1 MTGLREISAPEGR
14 STGQRRAGQELVIEH
29 LAAGYG
35 KVQVLWDVSVRVGPG
50 EFVAMIGANGA
61 GKTTTLRAVSGVVR
75 ASGGRIGLGGQDIT
89 RATPSQVVALGLG
102 HVPEGR
108 ELFPLMTVR
117 ENLDL
122 GAAMRAEARAAQQ
135 QTLEQVYTLFPRLKE
150 RAGQLAG
157 TLSGGEQQM
166 VAVGRA
172 LMGLPSVLVVDEP
185 SLGLSPLMTQTVFE
199 ALKAVN
205 AEGVS
210 VLLVEQNVGL
220 SLRLAHRAYVL
231 ENGQVVKEGTGEA
244 LLADPGVRAAYLAL

>member
-1 MTGLREISAPEGR
+1 MTP
-14 STGQRRAGQELVIEH
+14 GQSLLIEH

-35 KVQVLWDVSVRVGPG
+35 KVQVLWDVSVRVEPG

-61 GKTTTLRAVSGVVR
+61 GKTTTLRAVSGVVKPTSGSIKLGEVDIAR
-75 ASGGRIGLGGQDIT
+75 AE
-89 RATPSQVVALGLG
+89 PSQVVKLGLG

-108 ELFPLMTVR
+108 ELFPLMTVL
-117 ENLDL
+117 ENLEL
-122 GAAMRAEARAAQQ
+122 GAAMRPEALAAQRR
-135 QTLEQVYTLFPRLKE
+135 TLEHVYSLFPRLAE

-172 LMGLPSVLVVDEP
+172 LMGRPSVLVVDEP
-185 SLGLSPLMTQTVFE
+185 SLGLSPLMTQTVFG
-199 ALKAVN
+199 ALKAVH

-220 SLRLAHRAYVL
+220 SLKLAQRAYVL
-231 ENGQVVKEGTGEA
+231 ENGEVVKEGTGEA
-244 LLADPGVRAAYLAL
+244 LLADPSVREAYLAL

>member
-1 MTGLREISAPEGR
+1 MTAS
-14 STGQRRAGQELVIEH
+14 QMQGQELRIER

-35 KVQVLWDVSVRVGPG
+35 KVQVLWDVSVRVAPG

-61 GKTTTLRAVSGVVR
+61 GKTTTLRAVSGVVKPTAGR
-75 ASGGRIGLGGQDIT
+75 VLLGGRDVT
-89 RATPSQVVALGLG
+89 RAAPSAVVALGLG

-108 ELFPLMTVR
+108 ELFPRMTVR
-117 ENLDL
+117 ENLEL
-122 GAAMRAEARAAQQ
+122 GAAMSARARSAQA
-135 QTLEQVYTLFPRLKE
+135 QTLGQVYSLFPRLEE
-150 RAGQLAG
+150 RASQLAG

-172 LMGLPSVLVVDEP
+172 LMARPSVLVVDEP
-185 SLGLSPLMTQTVFE
+185 SLGLSPLMTQTVFG

-220 SLRLAHRAYVL
+220 SLKLADRAYVL
-231 ENGQVVKEGTGEA
+231 ENGQIVKEGTGTA
-244 LLADPGVRAAYLAL
+244 LLADPSVREAYLAL

>member
-1 MTGLREISAPEGR
+1 MS
-14 STGQRRAGQELVIEH
+14 QRIQGQELVIGG

-35 KVQVLWDVSVRVGPG
+35 KVQVLWDVSLRVGPG

-75 ASGGRIGLGGQDIT
+75 PGAGRITLGGRDIT
-89 RATPSQVVALGLG
+89 RASPSEIVALGLG

-108 ELFPLMTVR
+108 ELFPHMTVL
-117 ENLDL
+117 ENLEL
-122 GAAMRAEARAAQQ
+122 GAALRPEARAAQQ
-135 QTLEQVYTLFPRLKE
+135 STLEHVYSLFPRLSE
-150 RAGQLAG
+150 RASQLAG

-172 LMGLPSVLVVDEP
+172 LMGRPSVLVVDEP
-185 SLGLSPLMTQTVFE
+185 SLGLSPLMTQTVFG

-205 AEGVS
+205 EEGVS

-220 SLRLAHRAYVL
+220 SLRLAARAYVL
-231 ENGQVVKEGTGEA
+231 ENGQVVKEGSGA
-244 LLADPGVRAAYLAL
+244 QLLADPAVREAYLAL

>member
-1 MTGLREISAPEGR
+1 MTR
-14 STGQRRAGQELVIEH
+14 TQHQGQELVIEQ

-35 KVQVLWDVSVRVGPG
+35 KVQVLWDVSVRAAPG

-61 GKTTTLRAVSGVVR
+61 GKTTTLRAVSGVVKPT
-75 ASGGRIGLGGQDIT
+75 GGRILLGGQDIT
-89 RATPSQVVALGLG
+89 RATPSQIVGLGLG

-108 ELFPLMTVR
+108 ELFALMTVR
-117 ENLDL
+117 ENLEL
-122 GAAMRAEARAAQQ
+122 GAALRAEARAVQAR
-135 QTLEQVYTLFPRLKE
+135 TLAHVYTLFPRLQE

-172 LMGLPSVLVVDEP
+172 LMGRPSVLVVDEP
-185 SLGLSPLMTQTVFE
+185 SLGLSPLMTQTVFG

-205 AEGVS
+205 AEGVT

-220 SLRLAHRAYVL
+220 SLKLADRAYVL
-231 ENGQVVKEGTGEA
+231 ENGQVVNEGTGEA
-244 LLADPGVRAAYLAL
+244 LLADPRVREAYLAL

>member
-1 MTGLREISAPEGR
+1 MTDTLNRTAP
-14 STGQRRAGQELVIEH
+14 TANDVGQELRIEG

-35 KVQVLWDVSVRVGPG
+35 KVQVLWDVSLHAAPG
-50 EFVAMIGANGA
+50 EFVAVIGANGA
-61 GKTTTLRAVSGVVR
+61 GKTTTLRAVSGVVKPS
-75 ASGGRIGLGGQDIT
+75 AGRITLGGVDIT
-89 RATPSQVVALGLG
+89 RAEPSRVVALGLG

-108 ELFPLMTVR
+108 ELFPHMTVR

-122 GAAMRAEARAAQQ
+122 GAAMSAAARARAAE
-135 QTLEQVYTLFPRLKE
+135 TLGEVYALFPRLQE

-172 LMGLPSVLVVDEP
+172 LMARPSVLVVDEP

-205 AEGVS
+205 AQGVT
-210 VLLVEQNVGL
+210 VVLVEQNVNL
-220 SLRLAHRAYVL
+220 SLKLAHRAYVL
-231 ENGQVVKEGTGEA
+231 ENGQVVKEGTGAA
-244 LLADPGVRAAYLAL
+244 LLADPAVREAYLAL

>member
-1 MTGLREISAPEGR
+1 MTP
-14 STGQRRAGQELVIEH
+14 GQELVIEH

-35 KVQVLWDVSVRVGPG
+35 KVQVLWDVSVRVAPG

-61 GKTTTLRAVSGVVR
+61 GKTTALRAVSGVVR
-75 ASGGRIGLGGQDIT
+75 ASAGSIRLGGADIT
-89 RATPSQVVALGLG
+89 RQTPSEIVKRGLG

-108 ELFPLMTVR
+108 ELFPLMTVL
-117 ENLDL
+117 ENLEL
-122 GAAMRAEARAAQQ
+122 GAAMRPEARQAQRE
-135 QTLEQVYTLFPRLKE
+135 TLEHVYSLFPRLKE

-172 LMGLPSVLVVDEP
+172 LMARPSVLVVDEP
-185 SLGLSPLMTQTVFE
+185 SLGLSPLMTQTLFG
-199 ALKAVN
+199 ALQAVN

-220 SLRLAHRAYVL
+220 SLKLAHRAYVL
-231 ENGQVVKEGTGEA
+231 ENGQVVKEGSGPD
-244 LLADPGVRAAYLAL
+244 LLADPAVREAYLAL

>member
-1 MTGLREISAPEGR
+1 MTATQMNPAASR
-14 STGQRRAGQELVIEH
+14 TQGQELVIEN

-35 KVQVLWDVSVRVGPG
+35 KVQVLWDVSLRVAPG

-61 GKTTTLRAVSGVVR
+61 GKTTTLRAVSGVVKPSAGR
-75 ASGGRIGLGGQDIT
+75 ITLGGRDIT
-89 RATPSQVVALGLG
+89 RSAPSQIVGLGLG

-117 ENLDL
+117 ENLEL
-122 GAAMRAEARAAQQ
+122 GAAMRPEARAVQA
-135 QTLEQVYTLFPRLKE
+135 QTLAHVYELFPRLSE

-172 LMGLPSVLVVDEP
+172 LMSRPSVLVVDEP

-205 AEGVS
+205 QEGVT

-220 SLRLAHRAYVL
+220 SLKLAHRAYVL
-231 ENGQVVKEGTGEA
+231 ENGQVVKEGSGAE
-244 LLADPGVRAAYLAL
+244 LLADPAVREAYLAL

>member
-1 MTGLREISAPEGR
+1 MTNF
-14 STGQRRAGQELVIEH
+14 QGQELMIEN

-35 KVQVLWDVSVRVGPG
+35 KIQVLWDVSVRVGPG

-61 GKTTTLRAVSGVVR
+61 GKTTTLRAVSGVVK
-75 ASGGRIGLGGQDIT
+75 ATGGRIRLGGHDIT
-89 RATPSQVVALGLG
+89 RATPSQIVGLGLG

-108 ELFPLMTVR
+108 ELFGLMTVR
-117 ENLDL
+117 ENLEL
-122 GAAMRAEARAAQQ
+122 GAAMRAEARAKQA
-135 QTLEQVYTLFPRLKE
+135 QTLEHVYSLFPRLAE

-172 LMGLPSVLVVDEP
+172 LMGRPSVLVVDEP
-185 SLGLSPLMTQTVFE
+185 SLGLSPLMTQTVFG
-199 ALKAVN
+199 ALKAVH

-220 SLRLAHRAYVL
+220 SLKLAQRAYVL
-231 ENGQVVKEGTGEA
+231 ENGEVVKEGTGEA
-244 LLADPGVRAAYLAL
+244 LLADPSVREAYLAL

>member
-1 MTGLREISAPEGR
+1 MT
-14 STGQRRAGQELVIEH
+14 QGQELIIEH

-35 KVQVLWDVSVRVGPG
+35 KVQVLWDVSVRVGAG

-61 GKTTTLRAVSGVVR
+61 GKTTTLRSVSGVVR
-75 ASGGRIGLGGQDIT
+75 PSAGRITLGGRDIS
-89 RATPSQVVALGLG
+89 RAQPSEIVKLGLG

-108 ELFPLMTVR
+108 ELFPLMTVL
-117 ENLDL
+117 ENLEL
-122 GAAMRAEARAAQQ
+122 GAAMRPEAAAAQKH
-135 QTLEQVYTLFPRLKE
+135 TLEHVYSLFPRLAE

-172 LMGLPSVLVVDEP
+172 LMGRPSVLVVDEP

-199 ALKAVN
+199 ALRAVN

-231 ENGQVVKEGTGEA
+231 ENGQVVKEGTGAA
-244 LLADPGVRAAYLAL
+244 LLQDPSVREAYLAL

>member
-1 MTGLREISAPEGR
+1 MTQH
-14 STGQRRAGQELVIEH
+14 TKGQELVIEN

-61 GKTTTLRAVSGVVR
+61 GKTSTLRAVSGVVR
-75 ASGGRIGLGGQDIT
+75 PTAGRILLGGQDIT
-89 RATPSQVVALGLG
+89 SATPSQIVGMGLA

-108 ELFPLMTVR
+108 ELFALMTVR
-117 ENLDL
+117 ENLEL
-122 GAAMRAEARAAQQ
+122 GAAMRPEARSAQAE
-135 QTLEQVYTLFPRLKE
+135 TLERVYTLFPRLRE
-150 RAGQLAG
+150 RSGQLAG

-172 LMGLPSVLVVDEP
+172 LMAKPSVLVVDEP
-185 SLGLSPLMTQTVFE
+185 SLGLSPLMTQTVFG

-220 SLRLAHRAYVL
+220 SLKLASRAYVL
-231 ENGQVVKEGTGEA
+231 ENGQVVNQGTGA
-244 LLADPGVRAAYLAL
+244 VLLADPSVREAYLAL

>member
-1 MTGLREISAPEGR
+1 MTNTLHRTSPTANDV
-14 STGQRRAGQELVIEH
+14 GQELRIEG

-35 KVQVLWDVSVRVGPG
+35 KVQVLWDVSLHAAPG
-50 EFVAMIGANGA
+50 EFVAVIGANGA
-61 GKTTTLRAVSGVVR
+61 GKTTTLRAVSGVVKPS
-75 ASGGRIGLGGQDIT
+75 AGRITLGGVDIT
-89 RATPSQVVALGLG
+89 RAEPSRVVALGLG

-108 ELFPLMTVR
+108 ELFPHMTVR

-122 GAAMRAEARAAQQ
+122 GAAMSAAARARAAE
-135 QTLEQVYTLFPRLKE
+135 TLGEVYALFPRLQE

-172 LMGLPSVLVVDEP
+172 LMARPSVLVVDEP

-205 AEGVS
+205 AQGVT
-210 VLLVEQNVGL
+210 VVLVEQNVNL
-220 SLRLAHRAYVL
+220 SLKLAHRAYVL
-231 ENGQVVKEGTGEA
+231 ENGQVVGEGTGAA
-244 LLADPGVRAAYLAL
+244 LLADPAVREAYLAL

>member
-1 MTGLREISAPEGR
+1 MTDTLNRTSPA
-14 STGQRRAGQELVIEH
+14 ANDVGQELRIEG

-35 KVQVLWDVSVRVGPG
+35 KVQVLWDVSLHAAPG
-50 EFVAMIGANGA
+50 EFVAVIGANGA
-61 GKTTTLRAVSGVVR
+61 GKTTTLRAVSGVVKPN
-75 ASGGRIGLGGQDIT
+75 AGRITLGGVDIT
-89 RATPSQVVALGLG
+89 RAEPSRVVALGLG

-108 ELFPLMTVR
+108 ELFPHMTVR

-122 GAAMRAEARAAQQ
+122 GAAMSAAARARAAE
-135 QTLEQVYTLFPRLKE
+135 TLGEVYALFPRLQE

-172 LMGLPSVLVVDEP
+172 LMARPSVLVVDEP

-205 AEGVS
+205 AQGVT
-210 VLLVEQNVGL
+210 VVLVEQNVNL
-220 SLRLAHRAYVL
+220 SLKLAHRAYVL
-231 ENGQVVKEGTGEA
+231 ENGQVVGEGTGAA
-244 LLADPGVRAAYLAL
+244 LLADPAVREAYLAL

>member
-1 MTGLREISAPEGR
+1 MTAP
-14 STGQRRAGQELVIEH
+14 QGQELLIEN

-35 KVQVLWDVSVRVGPG
+35 KIQVLWDVSVRVGPG

-75 ASGGRIGLGGQDIT
+75 PSGGRIRLGGQDIT
-89 RATPSQVVALGLG
+89 RATPSQIVALGLG

-108 ELFPLMTVR
+108 ELFGLMTVR
-117 ENLDL
+117 ENLEL
-122 GAAMRAEARAAQQ
+122 GAAMRPEARAKQA
-135 QTLEQVYTLFPRLKE
+135 QTLEHVYSLFPRLAE

-172 LMGLPSVLVVDEP
+172 LMGRPSVLVVDEP
-185 SLGLSPLMTQTVFE
+185 SLGLSPLMTQTVFG
-199 ALKAVN
+199 ALKAVH

-220 SLRLAHRAYVL
+220 SLKLAQRAYVL
-231 ENGQVVKEGTGEA
+231 ENGEVVKEGTGAA
-244 LLADPGVRAAYLAL
+244 LLADPSVREAYLAL

>member
-1 MTGLREISAPEGR
+1 MT
-14 STGQRRAGQELVIEH
+14 QRQANPIQGQELLIEH

-61 GKTTTLRAVSGVVR
+61 GKTTTLRAVSGVVKPT
-75 ASGGRIGLGGQDIT
+75 AGRITLGGVDVT
-89 RATPSQVVALGLG
+89 RAAPSTVVRLGLG

-108 ELFPLMTVR
+108 ELFAHMTVR
-117 ENLDL
+117 ENLEL
-122 GAAMRAEARAAQQ
+122 GAAMRPEARDAQAT
-135 QTLEQVYTLFPRLKE
+135 TLERVYALFPRLHE

-185 SLGLSPLMTQTVFE
+185 SLGLSPLMTQTVFG

-205 AEGVS
+205 DDGVS

-231 ENGQVVKEGTGEA
+231 ENGQVVKEGTGAA
-244 LLADPGVRAAYLAL
+244 LLADPAVRGAYLAL

>member
-1 MTGLREISAPEGR
+1 MTP
-14 STGQRRAGQELVIEH
+14 AGQELVIEN

-35 KVQVLWDVSVRVGPG
+35 KVQVLWDVSVRVEPG

-61 GKTTTLRAVSGVVR
+61 GKTTTLRSVSGVVR
-75 ASGGRIGLGGQDIT
+75 PTGGSIRLGGQDIT
-89 RATPSQVVALGLG
+89 HSTPSQIVGMGLG

-108 ELFPLMTVR
+108 ELFALMTVR
-117 ENLDL
+117 ENLEL
-122 GAAMRAEARAAQQ
+122 GAAMRPEARSRQA
-135 QTLEQVYTLFPRLKE
+135 QTLEHVYSLFPRLAE

-185 SLGLSPLMTQTVFE
+185 SLGLSPLMTQTVFG

-220 SLRLAHRAYVL
+220 SLKLAGRAYVL
-231 ENGQVVKEGTGEA
+231 ENGAVVKEGTGAA
-244 LLADPGVRAAYLAL
+244 LLADPGVREAYLAL

>member
-1 MTGLREISAPEGR
+1 MT
-14 STGQRRAGQELVIEH
+14 THQGQELLIEN

-35 KVQVLWDVSVRVGPG
+35 KIQVLWDISVRVGPG

-75 ASGGRIGLGGQDIT
+75 PTGGRIRLGGQDIT
-89 RATPSQVVALGLG
+89 RATPSQIVGLGLG

-108 ELFPLMTVR
+108 ELFGLMTVR
-117 ENLDL
+117 ENLEL
-122 GAAMRAEARAAQQ
+122 GAAMRPEARAKQA
-135 QTLEQVYTLFPRLKE
+135 QTLEHVYSLFPRLAE

-172 LMGLPSVLVVDEP
+172 LMGRPSVLVVDEP
-185 SLGLSPLMTQTVFE
+185 SLGLSPLMTQTVFG
-199 ALKAVN
+199 ALKAVH

-220 SLRLAHRAYVL
+220 SLKLAQRAYVL
-231 ENGQVVKEGTGEA
+231 ENGEVVKEGTGAA
-244 LLADPGVRAAYLAL
+244 LLADPSVREAYLAL

>member
-1 MTGLREISAPEGR
+1 MTNIH
-14 STGQRRAGQELVIEH
+14 GQELVIEN

-35 KVQVLWDVSVRVGPG
+35 KVQVLWDVSVRVAPG

-61 GKTTTLRAVSGVVR
+61 GKTTTLRAVSGVVKPS
-75 ASGGRIGLGGQDIT
+75 AGRITLGGQDIT
-89 RATPSQVVALGLG
+89 RASPSQIVALGLG

-108 ELFPLMTVR
+108 ELFPHMSVL
-117 ENLDL
+117 ENLEL
-122 GAAMRAEARAAQQ
+122 GAAMREEARHARA
-135 QTLEQVYTLFPRLKE
+135 QTLEQVYGLFPRLQE

-172 LMGLPSVLVVDEP
+172 LMGCPSVLVVDEP
-185 SLGLSPLMTQTVFE
+185 SLGLSPLMTQTVFG

-220 SLRLAHRAYVL
+220 SLRLANRAYVL
-231 ENGQVVKEGTGEA
+231 ENGQVVKTGSGQE
-244 LLADPGVRAAYLAL
+244 LLADPAVREAYLAL

>member
-1 MTGLREISAPEGR
+1 MTDTLNRTAPA
-14 STGQRRAGQELVIEH
+14 SNDVGQELRIEG

-35 KVQVLWDVSVRVGPG
+35 KVQVLWDVSLHAAPG
-50 EFVAMIGANGA
+50 EFVAVIGANGA
-61 GKTTTLRAVSGVVR
+61 GKTTTLRAVSGVVKPS
-75 ASGGRIGLGGQDIT
+75 AGRITLGGVDIT
-89 RATPSQVVALGLG
+89 RAEPSRVVALGLG

-108 ELFPLMTVR
+108 ELFPHMTVR

-122 GAAMRAEARAAQQ
+122 GAAMSAAARARAAE
-135 QTLEQVYTLFPRLKE
+135 TLAEVYALFPRLQE

-172 LMGLPSVLVVDEP
+172 LMARPSVLVVDEP

-205 AEGVS
+205 AQGVT
-210 VLLVEQNVGL
+210 VVLVEQNVNL
-220 SLRLAHRAYVL
+220 SLKLAHRAYVL
-231 ENGQVVKEGTGEA
+231 ENGQVVKEGTGAA
-244 LLADPGVRAAYLAL
+244 LLADPAVREAYLAL

>member
-1 MTGLREISAPEGR
+1 MTAL
-14 STGQRRAGQELVIEH
+14 QGQELIIKN

-35 KVQVLWDVSVRVGPG
+35 KIQVLWDVSVRVGPG

-75 ASGGRIGLGGQDIT
+75 PTGGSIRLGGHDIT
-89 RATPSQVVALGLG
+89 RATPTQIVGLGLG

-108 ELFPLMTVR
+108 ELFGLMTVR
-117 ENLDL
+117 ENLEL
-122 GAAMRAEARAAQQ
+122 GAAMRPEARAKQA
-135 QTLEQVYTLFPRLKE
+135 QTLEHVYSLFPRLAE
-150 RAGQLAG
+150 RSGQLAG

-172 LMGLPSVLVVDEP
+172 LMGRPSVLVVDEP
-185 SLGLSPLMTQTVFE
+185 SLGLSPLMTQTVFG
-199 ALKAVN
+199 ALKAVH

-220 SLRLAHRAYVL
+220 SLKLAQRAYVL
-231 ENGQVVKEGTGEA
+231 ENGEVVKEGTGAE
-244 LLADPGVRAAYLAL
+244 LLADPGVREAYLAL

>member
-1 MTGLREISAPEGR
+1 MTP
-14 STGQRRAGQELVIEH
+14 QQGQELLIEN

-35 KVQVLWDVSVRVGPG
+35 KIGVLWDVNVRVGPG

-75 ASGGRIGLGGQDIT
+75 PTAGSIRLGGQDIT
-89 RATPSQVVALGLG
+89 RATPSQIVGLGLG

-108 ELFPLMTVR
+108 ELFGLMTVR
-117 ENLDL
+117 ENLEL
-122 GAAMRAEARAAQQ
+122 GAAMRPEARAKQA
-135 QTLEQVYTLFPRLKE
+135 QTLEHVYSLFPRLAE
-150 RAGQLAG
+150 RAGQPAG

-172 LMGLPSVLVVDEP
+172 LMGRPSVLVVDEP
-185 SLGLSPLMTQTVFE
+185 SLGLSPLMTQTVFG
-199 ALKAVN
+199 ALKAVH

-220 SLRLAHRAYVL
+220 SLKLAQRAYVL
-231 ENGQVVKEGTGEA
+231 ENGAVVKEGTGTE
-244 LLADPGVRAAYLAL
+244 LLADPGVREAYLAL

>member
-1 MTGLREISAPEGR
+1 MTQ
-14 STGQRRAGQELVIEH
+14 GQALTIEH

-35 KVQVLWDVSVRVGPG
+35 KVQVLWDVSVRVEPG

-61 GKTTTLRAVSGVVR
+61 GKTTTLRAVSGVVKPTAGSIR
-75 ASGGRIGLGGQDIT
+75 LGGVDIT
-89 RATPSQVVALGLG
+89 RAEPSQVVKRGLG

-108 ELFPLMTVR
+108 ELFPLMTVL
-117 ENLDL
+117 ENLEL
-122 GAAMRAEARAAQQ
+122 GAAMRPEALAAQR
-135 QTLEQVYTLFPRLKE
+135 QTLAQVYSLFPRLQE

-172 LMGLPSVLVVDEP
+172 LMGRPSVLVVDEP

-220 SLRLAHRAYVL
+220 SLKLAHRAYVL
-231 ENGQVVKEGTGEA
+231 ENGQVIKEGSGQD
-244 LLADPGVRAAYLAL
+244 LLNDPAVREAYLAL

>member
-1 MTGLREISAPEGR
+1 MSGASREGARGV
-14 STGQRRAGQELVIEH
+14 GQELVIEH
-29 LAAGYG
+29 VAAGYG
-35 KVQVLWDVSVRVGPG
+35 KVQVLWDVSVRVAPG

-75 ASGGRIGLGGQDIT
+75 PSAGSIRLGERDIS
-89 RATPSQVVALGLG
+89 RATPSDIVKLGLA

-117 ENLDL
+117 ENLEL
-122 GAAMRAEARAAQQ
+122 GAAMRPEAGRAQAE
-135 QTLEQVYTLFPRLKE
+135 TLGQVYRLFPRLEE

-172 LMGLPSVLVVDEP
+172 LMARPSVLVVDEP
-185 SLGLSPLMTQTVFE
+185 SLGLSPLMTQTVFQ

-205 AEGVS
+205 EEGVS

-220 SLRLAHRAYVL
+220 SLKLADRGYVL
-231 ENGQVVKEGTGEA
+231 ENGQVIREGSGA
-244 LLADPGVRAAYLAL
+244 DLLRDPAVREAYLAL

>member
-1 MTGLREISAPEGR
+1 MIR
-14 STGQRRAGQELVIEH
+14 GQELVIEH

-35 KVQVLWDVSVRVGPG
+35 KVQVLWDVSLRARPG
-50 EFVAMIGANGA
+50 EFVAVIGANGA
-61 GKTTTLRAVSGVVR
+61 GKTTTLRAVSGVVKPT
-75 ASGGRIGLGGQDIT
+75 GGRILLGGRDIT
-89 RATPSQVVALGLG
+89 RSAPSHIVRLGLG

-108 ELFPLMTVR
+108 ELFPRMTVR

-122 GAAMRAEARAAQQ
+122 GAAMRPEAREAQA
-135 QTLEQVYTLFPRLKE
+135 QTLEHVYTLFPRLRE
-150 RAGQLAG
+150 RQGQLAG

-172 LMGLPSVLVVDEP
+172 LMGRPSVLVVDEP

-205 AEGVS
+205 AEGVT

-220 SLRLAHRAYVL
+220 SLQLADRAYVL
-231 ENGQVVKEGTGEA
+231 ENGQVVNEGTGAA
-244 LLADPGVRAAYLAL
+244 LLADPRVREAYLAL

>member
-1 MTGLREISAPEGR
+1 MTAL
-14 STGQRRAGQELVIEH
+14 QGQELIIEN

-35 KVQVLWDVSVRVGPG
+35 KIQVLWDVSVRVGPG

-75 ASGGRIGLGGQDIT
+75 PTGGSIRLGGHDIT
-89 RATPSQVVALGLG
+89 RATPTQIVGLGLG

-108 ELFPLMTVR
+108 ELFGLMTVR
-117 ENLDL
+117 ENLEL
-122 GAAMRAEARAAQQ
+122 GAAMRPEARAKQA
-135 QTLEQVYTLFPRLKE
+135 QTLEHVYSLFPRLAE
-150 RAGQLAG
+150 RSGQLAG

-172 LMGLPSVLVVDEP
+172 LMGRPSVLVVDEP
-185 SLGLSPLMTQTVFE
+185 SLGLSPLMTQTVFG
-199 ALKAVN
+199 ALKAVH

-220 SLRLAHRAYVL
+220 SLKLAQRAYVL
-231 ENGQVVKEGTGEA
+231 ENGEVVKEGTGAA
-244 LLADPGVRAAYLAL
+244 LLADPSVREAYLAL

>member
-1 MTGLREISAPEGR
+1 MSGASREGARGV
-14 STGQRRAGQELVIEH
+14 GQELVIEH
-29 LAAGYG
+29 VAAGYG
-35 KVQVLWDVSVRVGPG
+35 KVQVLWDVSVRVAPG

-75 ASGGRIGLGGQDIT
+75 LGAGSIRLGDRDIS
-89 RATPSQVVALGLG
+89 RATPSDIVKLGLA

-117 ENLDL
+117 ENLEL
-122 GAAMRAEARAAQQ
+122 GAAMRPEAGRAQAE
-135 QTLEQVYTLFPRLKE
+135 TLGQVYRLFPRLEE

-172 LMGLPSVLVVDEP
+172 LMARPSVLVVDEP
-185 SLGLSPLMTQTVFE
+185 SLGLSPLMTQTVFQ

-205 AEGVS
+205 EEGVS

-220 SLRLAHRAYVL
+220 SLKLADRGYVL
-231 ENGQVVKEGTGEA
+231 ENGQVIREGSGA
-244 LLADPGVRAAYLAL
+244 DLLRDPAVREAYLAL

>member
-1 MTGLREISAPEGR
+1 MTI
-14 STGQRRAGQELVIEH
+14 QQGQELLIEN

-35 KVQVLWDVSVRVGPG
+35 KIGVLWDVNVRVGPG

-75 ASGGRIGLGGQDIT
+75 PTGGSIRLGGQNIT
-89 RATPSQVVALGLG
+89 RATPSQIVGLGLG

-108 ELFPLMTVR
+108 ELFGLMTVR
-117 ENLDL
+117 ENLEL
-122 GAAMRAEARAAQQ
+122 GAAMRPEARAKAA
-135 QTLEQVYTLFPRLKE
+135 QTLEYVYSLFPRLAE

-172 LMGLPSVLVVDEP
+172 LMGCPSVLVVDEP
-185 SLGLSPLMTQTVFE
+185 SLGLSPLMTQTVFG
-199 ALKAVN
+199 ALKAVH

-220 SLRLAHRAYVL
+220 SLKLAQRAYVL
-231 ENGQVVKEGTGEA
+231 ENGEVVKEGTGTA
-244 LLADPGVRAAYLAL
+244 LLADPGVREAYLAL